1 MRSVFIN
8 LPVADTEASKA
19 FYAALGFQHNPAFS
33 DEQTTCIAISQHIYV
48 MAMDRSR
55 FQGFITGEIAPDG
68 TTEVL
73 NALSCESREEVDQLI
88 TKALDAGGR
97 PWKPTMD
104 MEGMYG
110 GSFQDPDGH
119 VWELMWMDPAT
130 AEAGDAKGSAVG

>member
-1 MRSVFIN
+1 
-8 LPVADTEASKA
+8 
-19 FYAALGFQHNPAFS
+19 
-33 DEQTTCIAISQHIYV
+33 V

-55 FQGFITGEIAPDG
+55 FQGFIKGEIAPDG

-119 VWELMWMDPAT
+119 VWELMWMDPA
-130 AEAGDAKGSAVG
+130 AALDS